1 MGTIKHFL
9 IFDLGSDSDG
19 GEGDDEEEEPSRLK
33 TGADKESGADDGK
46 DDTDI
51 NDDASPAPPM
61 KDPAEDVGELAVKD
75 EEEYVEDA
83 VVEPRTL
90 RRREDVK
97 VASVTMADVTESV
110 EGKVDTVVA
119 PSVESPRVGGANEE
133 KKETEKVAT
142 EDVEPVSES
151 KTPAEMGRDEEVRP
165 DVTSVELPKSE
176 TVEQAASGDEKVEK
190 KAGKPRTRRLKA
202 SMKVTVEASENAEET
217 AVKTEDVGSDKDVA
231 AAATESEEQAVVKK
245 AEEEKVDEEER
256 QEKGRKRTKV
266 PKVKPPFEKTPKSKG
281 KLEKG
286 ERPKG
291 RPPKL
296 KLEAAATPGENV
308 EVKTPKKRLKRKL
321 VEKAGNDEEGSS
333 DLTEKKLEIPDTK
346 VSSDKTEAKPD
357 AVVDDVQDHILPS
370 SDVACS
376 ASDVVTDAS
385 STTKCAIPDR
395 QGSPNAKAPKL
406 SDSGSVDVGGSG
418 EIAEKAPDLSP
429 VTTAGVEQ
437 GKDIA
442 VAATS
447 QPEAASSDIQMS
459 PASKLVAS
467 ALIFDNTPPSTPE
480 HAMPEH
486 SEETSSVRSSNQPD
500 EVHSTK
506 SEYEANL
513 EVAALMI
520 AASGRG
526 GDDSTE
532 VPTQAC
538 ESPIA
543 CDMSTVS
550 NSSGGSSGNA
560 PGSESEGPPSGS
572 LQKDDDD
579 SGEPLVKRRKRTHK
593 RPTSGV
599 MVTEKVKHRLMPAP
613 TSKPEREYC
622 YY

>member
-9 IFDLGSDSDG
+9 IFDLGSESEG
-19 GEGDDEEEEPSRLK
+19 GEGDDEEEEEPSRRE
-33 TGADKESGADDGK
+33 TGDDKEIEADDDK

-61 KDPAEDVGELAVKD
+61 KDPVEDVGELAVKD
-75 EEEYVEDA
+75 EEEDVEDA

-97 VASVTMADVTESV
+97 ATAVTTADVTESV

-133 KKETEKVAT
+133 KKETEKVVT
-142 EDVEPVSES
+142 EDGESVSEA
-151 KTPAEMGRDEEVRP
+151 KAAAEVEGDDELRL
-165 DVTSVELPKSE
+165 DVMPEELPKSE

-190 KAGKPRTRRLKA
+190 KPGKPRTRRLKA
-202 SMKVTVEASENAEET
+202 SMKVTVEASEKAEDT
-217 AVKTEDVGSDKDVA
+217 MVKAEDVGSDKDVA
-231 AAATESEEQAVVKK
+231 AAATETEEQAVVKT
-245 AEEEKVDEEER
+245 AEEEKVDEEEK
-256 QEKGRKRTKV
+256 QEKGRKRPKV
-266 PKVKPPFEKTPKSKG
+266 NKVKPPFEKTPKSKG

-286 ERPKG
+286 DRPKG

-321 VEKAGNDEEGSS
+321 VEKAGHDVEGSS
-333 DLTEKKLEIPDTK
+333 NLTEKKAQLEVPDTK
-346 VSSDKTEAKPD
+346 VSLEKTEAKAE
-357 AVVDDVQDHILPS
+357 AVADDVLDHILPS
-370 SDVACS
+370 NDAACS

-385 STTKCAIPDR
+385 SIKKCASPDH
-395 QGSPNAKAPKL
+395 QGSPTAEAPKL
-406 SDSGSVDVGGSG
+406 SDSVSVDVGVAE

-442 VAATS
+442 IAATS
-447 QPEAASSDIQMS
+447 QPEAASTDVHMS

-599 MVTEKVKHRLMPAP
+599 MVTEKAKHRLMPAP
-613 TSKPEREYC
+613 TSKPEREY
-622 YY
+622 